1 MTKYKSSTS
10 SIVALSIFFMHLI
23 NDAQLLNAS
32 CVAWYPIIVIL
43 PLSKM

>member
-10 SIVALSIFFMHLI
+10 SIVAPSIFFMHLV
-23 NDAQLLNAS
+23 NGAQFLNAS

-43 PLSKM
+43 PLTKM